1 MWKLWIILPIFGL
14 ACSKA
19 QSPVAPEPN
28 GAEGPP
34 RLEFAVLADTVTFGE
49 AVPIEWNATGH
60 QVVID
65 QGVGTRGPVGSE
77 EVPLMNPGKKIFTA
91 TAYGRDN
98 QFVVKQDSVFVKEAP
113 EPILPVIML
122 SVTKKVTVNQPA
134 TITWH
139 SQNAEHVAIDYV
151 ENPMLQGSSQVTF
164 STPGMRIVKATA
176 FNEAGYTTAAD
187 TVNIIVPD
195 DDDDGDDVDPVDDI
209 LVAGDGH
216 VRADQGES
224 GYSDRDV
231 VTFDVT
237 TAGKYQVFAEVWYN
251 SGDSQRNESFY
262 IQIRSQSGVETAPQN
277 PNAGVFRVVPDDPG
291 APHTSSRASGVFN
304 LTAGV
309 HSIDL
314 YHYAKIAHIYPQFVN
329 GEISGPESVKIV
341 GFRLEYVD

>member
-1 MWKLWIILPIFGL
+1 MKKLWMILPILVL

-19 QSPVAPEPN
+19 QLPVEPEEPSDPVGAPQ
-28 GAEGPP
+28 
-34 RLEFAVLADTVTFGE
+34 LEFTVLADTATFGE
-49 AVPIEWNATGH
+49 AVSIQWNSTGH

-65 QGVGTRGPVGSE
+65 QGVGPRGPVGTE
-77 EVPLMNPGKKIFTA
+77 EVHFSNPGKKLFTA
-91 TAYGRDN
+91 TAYGRDS
-98 QFVVKQDSVFVKEAP
+98 QFTIQRDSIFVKEAP
-113 EPILPVIML
+113 QPILPVILL
-122 SVTKKVTVNQPA
+122 SVTREVAVNQPV
-134 TITWH
+134 TVSWH
-139 SQNAEHVAIDYV
+139 SQNANHVAIDYV
-151 ENPMLQGSSQVTF
+151 ENPTLQGSAQVTF
-164 STPGMRIVKATA
+164 STAGTRIIKATA

-187 TVNIIVPD
+187 TINVTAD
-195 DDDDGDDVDPVDDI
+195 DDNDDVEPVEDI

-224 GYSDRDV
+224 GYVDRDV
-231 VTFDVT
+231 VTFDIT
-237 TAGKYQVFAEVWYN
+237 TAGRYQVFAEVWYN

-262 IQIRSQSGVETAPQN
+262 IQIRSQSGIEHAPQN

-304 LTAGV
+304 LSSGI

-314 YHYAKIAHIYPQFVN
+314 YHYAKIAEIYPQFVN